1 MPRLRYSPLVIA
13 TTLLIACDQNDP
25 TSQTGLELDRTAPAS
40 AAGGCGNQPG
50 APSGLIVDKVLT
62 SPAWGIAVRDDGYTY
77 FTAVFDGGL
86 GITSTKTRKVDGF
99 IPTGEIPTGVAFT
112 PDGATAYVANQ
123 LSSNVGVID
132 VATSQQ
138 VTTISTGF
146 ANPFAVKVSPDGSR
160 LFIAT
165 NGTIV
170 YIVDTGTNQIIA
182 EVSVG
187 EAPNAFA
194 VAPDNRILYVS
205 AFVGGTVTEIDMF
218 TETVLRTFFVGGTP
232 QDMAVTRKGDR
243 LYVANEAGYLN
254 EITLQSGAVTATIPL
269 SGGAFGIG
277 VTAND
282 AEAYVSIPFN
292 GQVQVFKLQ
301 NRQLTRTIAV
311 GGQPRRI
318 GFSQQGAIGAIANL
332 DGFIT
337 FVR

>member
-1 MPRLRYSPLVIA
+1 VIA